1 MMDGIRRRFKKFL
14 CVTQRVSGEEVS
26 VVKAASEVRTTHFRG
41 SPNITATNDH
51 ECFAFPGL
59 ETLAAQPWRRKLL
72 AQLARPFLQKSAK
85 KNYVKFGQPQSI
97 YPGVPCL
104 VTVSCCHSGVG
115 RKVADCISL
124 FAFDHRNIVPV
135 DGHVWR
141 VACRDFDETLNTG
154 FQDSSHFDCTK
165 SWIVV
170 R

>member
-26 VVKAASEVRTTHFRG
+26 VVKAASEVRTT
-41 SPNITATNDH
+41 PNITATNDH